1 MGNFYRNRDVD
12 FEIKYNC
19 NNHVASFTNLDDV
32 KILTFQTPG
41 SSRYK
46 IRFLFDE
53 PSYTL
58 TISGDLG
65 YLVAQNECN
74 MTFEKFS
81 QFLNSP
87 GYFLEKVK
95 AMSRPAYMYDGQ
107 KARKKLEEYLDS
119 LGTKFEEF
127 LKYDED
133 YCLEEP
139 DEAKSLFTEAVL
151 DNFTD
156 AAGISDNG
164 AEVLARLDD
173 ALRTNFLLEEG
184 YELGRMPTGTIELY
198 LKLFALAV
206 RQLYTENAYTFAN

>member
-19 NNHVASFTNLDDV
+19 KHHVASFTNLGDV

-41 SSRYK
+41 SSHYK

-95 AMSRPAYMYDGQ
+95 AMSRPAYMYDEQ
-107 KARKKLEEYLDS
+107 RAREKLEKYLGS
-119 LGTKFEEF
+119 LGTEFEEF
-127 LKYDED
+127 LKNDED

-139 DEAKSLFTEAVL
+139 DEARSCFIETVL

-156 AAGISDNG
+156 TAGISGNG
-164 AEVLARLDD
+164 AEALARLDD
-173 ALRTNFLLEEG
+173 ELRTDFLIEEG
-184 YELGRMPTGTIELY
+184 YDLGRMSTGTIELY
-198 LKLFALAV
+198 LKLFALAA
-206 RQLYTENAYTFAN
+206 RQLHTEIAN

>member
-12 FEIKYNC
+12 FEIKHNC
-19 NNHVASFTNLDDV
+19 KHHVASFTDLDDV

-41 SSRYK
+41 SSHYK

-95 AMSRPAYMYDGQ
+95 AMSRPAYMYDEQ
-107 KARKKLEEYLDS
+107 KAREKLEEYLGS
-119 LGTKFEEF
+119 LGTEFEEF
-127 LKYDED
+127 
-133 YCLEEP
+133 

-156 AAGISDNG
+156 TAGISDNG
-164 AEVLARLDD
+164 AEALARLDD
-173 ALRTNFLLEEG
+173 ELGTDFLNEEG
-184 YELGRMPTGTIELY
+184 YDLGRMPTGTIELY
-198 LKLFALAV
+198 LKLFALAA
-206 RQLYTENAYTFAN
+206 RQLHTEIAN